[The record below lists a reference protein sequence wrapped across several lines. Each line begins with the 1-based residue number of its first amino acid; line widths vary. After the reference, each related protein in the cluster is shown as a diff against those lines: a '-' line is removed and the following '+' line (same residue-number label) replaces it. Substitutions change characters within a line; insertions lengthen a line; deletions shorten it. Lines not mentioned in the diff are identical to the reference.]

1 MRLILSWINLL
12 VPQLRP
18 SCNTHI
24 VWSGSTFLSRT
35 RTTAVISCQS
45 LLQNLPQRSLASET
59 NLPKTWQI
67 FWKTVSWESPE
78 VLKSFQELILLKLLS
93 LFTMGFK
100 TSERQK
106 TTYLPFIELEKKDIS
121 TDCIYHWLVILLT
134 SRYPRS
140 GSPVLSLLSKPCIFM
155 AEELN
160 NVSTAFDTT
169 FSFIKQTKKQM
180 SCAECPRCY
189 QPNWNKRPQG
199 YALWLFSFP
208 AFLAHRELGIC
219 FTRNKNTVK
228 HSS

>member
-1 MRLILSWINLL
+1 M
-12 VPQLRP
+12 QH
-18 SCNTHI
+18 TH
-24 VWSGSTFLSRT
+24 
-35 RTTAVISCQS
+35 S
-45 LLQNLPQRSLASET
+45 LEWLHLPQQNENHSCYK
-59 NLPKTWQI
+59 LPI
-67 FWKTVSWESPE
+67 FAAEFATEKFSFWD
-78 VLKSFQELILLKLLS
+78 KSSKDLVDLLKNRVMRKPRSALYWI
-93 LFTMGFK
+93 G
-100 TSERQK
+100 
-106 TTYLPFIELEKKDIS
+106 KKEDMS

-180 SCAECPRCY
+180 SCADCPRCY

-228 HSS
+228 HFS